1 MKSYIVEYIAC
12 GALFFS
18 AGIYIYIVSSKLI
31 ERKIFSFF
39 CFAVSAWQLGFGIV
53 FLANSENQALLG
65 VRVIWSGVIFIPTFF
80 YHFTIVFLDKR
91 NKSIRNGINY
101 LLSIFFLLSLWLT
114 NWFIKGSYHYFWG
127 YYGKAGFLQYLYM
140 LFFVLTFGTAWH
152 YWYKSYKEMKH
163 KSFVEYSRRKHIFLM
178 AGVGL
183 IGGADFLPNYGIG
196 IYPFAAIPVT
206 IAFGFV
212 GHAIIKHQLMD
223 IRTVIHKTVMWLTTS
238 GSALL
243 AVLFTVLWARPWI
256 TNLNDLQFSAL
267 VAFCFLL
274 LVFYIKTV
282 QPRIDHL
289 FQRRKYD
296 MQKILQ
302 GMVKELT
309 LLKDLKGL
317 TEKIVSTIQEALYV
331 SHSSIVLWDVKKSQ
345 YAYVGNESTQIDFR
359 AHAPFLT
366 WMQKEDRVIESM
378 EIEADPRHEN
388 VKASAHRYFEAF
400 SAKVT
405 LPLIHDQ
412 KLIGI
417 INLGE
422 KDNLKPFTRSDI
434 EFLSNLRI
442 EASIA
447 LSNSLLYDDVQKMS
461 ETLRQW
467 ALDLERK
474 VEERTHELSE
484 SKAELERS
492 YQKLQELDQVKTQFF
507 ANISHELRTPLTL
520 ILAPLESILHR
531 DTLQGDLREDVNSM
545 YQNGLR
551 LLKLINNLLDMAKID
566 AGKMQLSYIKTDFI
580 KFVKGI
586 IASVSPMAEKKE
598 ISLSFSGPDQLSEF
612 YFDRDKLEK
621 VLLNIIFNSLK
632 FTNPRGRVDVSCE
645 RRDDHVI
652 VRVSDTGIGIAQ
664 ENIHKLFNRFSQ
676 VDASSSRRFEG
687 TGIGLAL
694 SKELIELHN
703 GEIWAESE
711 LGKGTAMNFT
721 IPYLINPICIPEQ
734 KEVGAMDWT
743 RSLHKAAEYATAG
756 VVQETQPMQ
765 NTALRRMPA
774 GAPKILVVE
783 DNPDMLHFLVTQL
796 QEDYQVITA
805 QNGVEGVER
814 AQTDLPN
821 LILSDV
827 MMPIKDGYQLCRE
840 VKENAL
846 TKHIPIVLIS
856 AKADLSMKIEGLEY
870 GADDYL
876 TKPFSCEELRARIK
890 SLLNQ
895 RTLEAQLIHSEKMAA
910 LGLLVA
916 GMAHEINNPINFAKM
931 SLENLSKALTEHN
944 RLMKEGAAL
953 DSPEVKR
960 LDDKINRAF
969 SIIATGLDR
978 TEAIISDLKAF
989 VRKDEAQFRPTD
1001 LHAGLDS
1008 TLNLLGPELKGRITI
1023 SKEYGEIELIEAVPG
1038 QINQVFM
1045 NLLQNA
1051 IHAIPGEG
1059 EIRIKTW
1066 KEEEHIKI
1074 SVRDNGGGI
1083 SPEHQKR
1090 IFEPF
1095 FTTKEVG
1102 KGTGLGLSVSYRIIQ
1117 SHNGQISV
1125 ISQPG
1130 QGAEFVITLPV
1141 KQTLI
1146 ATHHNR

>member
-1 MKSYIVEYIAC
+1 
-12 GALFFS
+12 
-18 AGIYIYIVSSKLI
+18 
-31 ERKIFSFF
+31 
-39 CFAVSAWQLGFGIV
+39 
-53 FLANSENQALLG
+53 
-65 VRVIWSGVIFIPTFF
+65 
-80 YHFTIVFLDKR
+80 
-91 NKSIRNGINY
+91 
-101 LLSIFFLLSLWLT
+101 
-114 NWFIKGSYHYFWG
+114 
-127 YYGKAGFLQYLYM
+127 
-140 LFFVLTFGTAWH
+140 
-152 YWYKSYKEMKH
+152 
-163 KSFVEYSRRKHIFLM
+163 
-178 AGVGL
+178 
-183 IGGADFLPNYGIG
+183 
-196 IYPFAAIPVT
+196 
-206 IAFGFV
+206 
-212 GHAIIKHQLMD
+212 
-223 IRTVIHKTVMWLTTS
+223 
-238 GSALL
+238 
-243 AVLFTVLWARPWI
+243 
-256 TNLNDLQFSAL
+256 
-267 VAFCFLL
+267 
-274 LVFYIKTV
+274 
-282 QPRIDHL
+282 
-289 FQRRKYD
+289 
-296 MQKILQ
+296 
-302 GMVKELT
+302 
-309 LLKDLKGL
+309 
-317 TEKIVSTIQEALYV
+317 
-331 SHSSIVLWDVKKSQ
+331 
-345 YAYVGNESTQIDFR
+345 
-359 AHAPFLT
+359 
-366 WMQKEDRVIESM
+366 
-378 EIEADPRHEN
+378 
-388 VKASAHRYFEAF
+388 
-400 SAKVT
+400 
-405 LPLIHDQ
+405 
-412 KLIGI
+412 
-417 INLGE
+417 
-422 KDNLKPFTRSDI
+422 
-434 EFLSNLRI
+434 
-442 EASIA
+442 
-447 LSNSLLYDDVQKMS
+447 MS

-632 FTNPRGRVDVSCE
+632 FTNTRGRVDVSCE

-652 VRVSDTGIGIAQ
+652 VRVSDTGIGIAK
-664 ENIHKLFNRFSQ
+664 ENIDKLFNRFSQ
-676 VDASSSRRFEG
+676 IDASSNRRFEG

-694 SKELIELHN
+694 SKELIELHK

-711 LGKGTAMNFT
+711 LGQGTVMNFT
-721 IPYLINPICIPEQ
+721 IPYLTDPIFIPEQ
-734 KEVGAMDWT
+734 KEGGEMDWT
-743 RSLHKAAEYATAG
+743 RSLHKAAEYGTAG
-756 VVQETQPMQ
+756 VVQEAQPTQS
-765 NTALRRMPA
+765 TTTKSTPA

-796 QEDYQVITA
+796 QDDYQVITA
-805 QNGVEGVER
+805 QNGVDGIQR
-814 AQTDLPN
+814 AQSDLPN

-840 VKENAL
+840 IKENSL
-846 TKHIPIVLIS
+846 TKQIPVVLIS

-895 RTLEAQLIHSEKMAA
+895 RGLEAQLIHSEKMAA

-944 RLMKEGAAL
+944 RLMEEGAAL

-1008 TLNLLGPELKGRITI
+1008 TLNLLGPELKDRITI
-1023 SKEYGEIELIEAVPG
+1023 SKEYGEIGLIEAVPG

-1059 EIRIKTW
+1059 EIQIKTW
-1066 KEEEHIKI
+1066 KEEERVKI
-1074 SVRDNGGGI
+1074 SVKDSGTGI

-1102 KGTGLGLSVSYRIIQ
+1102 KGTGLGLSVSYRILQ
-1117 SHNGQISV
+1117 SHNGQIAV
-1125 ISQPG
+1125 ISQPR
-1130 QGAEFVITLPV
+1130 QGTEFVITLPV
-1141 KQTLI
+1141 RQTVT
-1146 ATHHNR
+1146 ATHQNR